1 MLLRGISSL
10 IGGFPEDFSSFTG
23 STLGLMSTFYYLMA
37 WILLFVFGFQFQ
49 KYKGFD
55 SKNMDDE
62 EDKGSLEGDADDQ
75 FKKQVDVIKAGYV
88 NPTLQ

>member
-1 MLLRGISSL
+1 
-10 IGGFPEDFSSFTG
+10 
-23 STLGLMSTFYYLMA
+23 
-37 WILLFVFGFQFQ
+37 
-49 KYKGFD
+49 
-55 SKNMDDE
+55 MDDE